1 MLVKSQKKYLGSN
14 IISFF
19 FHVYNNVLISLR
31 TCEAKFQLG
40 MKNQIF
46 VFDNPVL
53 ALWVT
58 KENNSVAHSNP
69 TYLFL

>member
-19 FHVYNNVLISLR
+19 LCRYNVLISLR
-31 TCEAKFQLG
+31 IFETKFPLG

-69 TYLFL
+69 TYLFR